1 MCSDCP
7 ADFVSISVK
16 GEYTGVMLVTS
27 VVLPRR
33 LLRNPRLEVRR
44 PGFVLALS
52 LTSVAVPRQI
62 AYPFLSL
69 IFSICKM
76 EIIKI
81 SSNII
86 ECED

>member
-1 MCSDCP
+1 MG
-7 ADFVSISVK
+7 ISVK

-69 IFSICKM
+69 VFSICKM

-81 SSNII
+81 SHSII
-86 ECED
+86 KIL